1 MDPTTLKLH
10 RGAKMF
16 VNENQRE
23 KLKRDRKKTLLLYRL
38 RLMKKVRQKQQENTM
53 RCNNHDDLLQLSFT
67 LKISIFSGAYI
78 EPSQTSIAKT
88 KPLSIFTKKLY
99 HRCLLGF

>member
-78 EPSQTSIAKT
+78 
-88 KPLSIFTKKLY
+88 
-99 HRCLLGF
+99 

>member
-1 MDPTTLKLH
+1 MEKKLSNIDPTTLKLH
-10 RGAKMF
+10 RGTKMF
-16 VNENQRE
+16 VNKNQRE

-67 LKISIFSGAYI
+67 LKISIFSGAY
-78 EPSQTSIAKT
+78 
-88 KPLSIFTKKLY
+88 L
-99 HRCLLGF
+99 